1 MAHLDFFVHTGRR
14 PPAPAILSPATKLE
28 IAATVLCGIAALV
41 WVAAAMSAIAFRHQ
55 VALNA
60 SGAAS
65 QVTYVELPRV
75 VVVGQRY
82 VTEQAGQAG
91 QVSIRTAR
99 VDGSAPQSSLANED
113 PWATPAEAPS
123 PARGAAQAAGSAMPP
138 TTWLKPPST

>member
-1 MAHLDFFVHTGRR
+1 MAHPNFFVHTGRR
-14 PPAPAILSPATKLE
+14 PSAPAMLSPATKLE

-82 VTEQAGQAG
+82 VTGQAG
-91 QVSIRTAR
+91 QVSIPTAR
-99 VDGSAPQSSLANED
+99 VDGSAPQSCLANED
-113 PWATPAEAPS
+113 PRATPAEAPS